1 MLSKYMSP
9 GHCFVAII
17 GLGVAIGGISFNGI
31 IDAFRSETLLPNGFH
46 ATLISTALSSDAVTL
61 AIPIL
66 CTLPYTTSFVDDVK
80 SGFIKEYLPRTN
92 VRSYLISKIAACAV
106 SGGAVLAL
114 GVAFAYAMS
123 ALTFTPMEAALKP
136 GETSV
141 NYLAQIIGK
150 VAIALF
156 SGAFWSV
163 LGMTFSALTNS
174 RYMAYASPFVV
185 YYVLIILH
193 ERYFPNFF
201 VLYPKE
207 WLNPQRQWMF
217 GDWGVV
223 LLVTELLILAAI
235 FFYVVGRKRLESI

>member
-1 MLSKYMSP
+1 MIITMTSIKRSIQNRGGLAVITGAMLIIMISSINSIFEALISP
-9 GHCFVAII
+9 
-17 GLGVAIGGISFNGI
+17 N
-31 IDAFRSETLLPNGFH
+31 LLPNGFH

-61 AIPIL
+61 ALPIL
-66 CTLPYTTSFVDDVK
+66 CALPYTTSFVDDVK

-92 VRSYLISKIAACAV
+92 VRSYLISKIVACAV
-106 SGGAVLAL
+106 SGGAVLAI

-136 GETSV
+136 GEMPV

-150 VAIALF
+150 VAISLF

-163 LGMTFSALTNS
+163 LGMTFAALTNS
-174 RYMAYASPFVV
+174 RYMAYASPFVL
-185 YYVLIILH
+185 YYILIILH

-207 WLNPQRQWMF
+207 WLN
-217 GDWGVV
+217 
-223 LLVTELLILAAI
+223 
-235 FFYVVGRKRLESI
+235 